1 MAIRMNGLS
10 LELLSHPGETLK
22 EVLDSNNMTQK
33 ELSARIGI
41 TPKHLNL
48 IISGKQDISTE
59 TAFKLEKVFSLS
71 ASFWNNLQRQY
82 DEDKMS
88 ILEEQQI
95 FEEEKSV
102 YDANVYSQIVA
113 LGYLQRET
121 SGTHSAT
128 VRCKKCYARGSTA
141 SSKAGKNIY
150 SASEEAK
157 NKAIELWNR
166 RYLE

>member
-33 ELSARIGI
+33 ELSPRIGI

-82 DEDKMS
+82 
-88 ILEEQQI
+88 EEQTI
-95 FEEEKSV
+95 
-102 YDANVYSQIVA
+102 D
-113 LGYLQRET
+113 LGSPLLKEFDL
-121 SGTHSAT
+121 H
-128 VRCKKCYARGSTA
+128 
-141 SSKAGKNIY
+141 
-150 SASEEAK
+150 
-157 NKAIELWNR
+157 
-166 RYLE
+166 